1 MSIKNDVLL
10 QLEAA
15 DGQYISG
22 QDLADSLGVTR
33 SAVWKAIQN
42 LRGEGLPIDSSP
54 NVGYRLNR
62 GGDALLPELVTRN
75 LPEKY
80 RDTVVSVLESV
91 DSTNNE
97 GKRRLAVPGAE
108 RELIIAISQTAGRGR
123 MGRAFYSPADTGL
136 YMSLLLRRSGDFS
149 SAVYFTTAASV
160 AVARAIERLCD
171 KRPMIKWVNDLYL
184 DGSKICGILTE
195 AVSDFE
201 SGLISGVVIGI
212 GVNLKTTDFPEEIRL
227 RATALGDSAP
237 GRCELAAAI
246 CAELLEILDALPDTS
261 FLTDYRER
269 SLVLGKQ
276 VDFTQHGETKTA
288 LAVDIDDRGGL
299 IVKFDDGR
307 TETLSSGEISL
318 RVSQN

>member
-10 QLEAA
+10 KLEAA
-15 DGQYISG
+15 GGKYISG
-22 QDLADSLGVTR
+22 QSLADSLGVTR
-33 SAVWKAIQN
+33 SAVWKAIQS
-42 LRGEGLPIDSSP
+42 LRGEGMQIDSSP
-54 NVGYRLNR
+54 KVGYRLNR
-62 GGDALLPELVTRN
+62 SGDTLLPELVTLS
-75 LPEKY
+75 LPAQY
-80 RDTVVSVLESV
+80 RDTKVSILESV

-97 GKRRLAVPGAE
+97 AKRRLAVPGAE

-149 SAVYFTTAASV
+149 SAVYVTTAASV

-184 DGSKICGILTE
+184 DGRKICGILTE

-201 SGLISGVVIGI
+201 SGLISGLVVGI
-212 GVNLKTTDFPEEIRL
+212 GVNLKTSDFPEELRR

-237 GRCELAAAI
+237 GRCELAAGI
-246 CAELLEILDALPDTS
+246 CAELLSILDALPDTT
-261 FLTDYRER
+261 FLADYRER
-269 SLVLGKQ
+269 SLVLGQQ
-276 VDFTQHGETKTA
+276 VDFTQNGETKTA
-288 LAVDIDDRGGL
+288 LAVNIDDRGGL

-318 RVSQN
+318 RVSKN

>member
-10 QLEAA
+10 KLEAA
-15 DGQYISG
+15 DGQYVSG
-22 QDLADSLGVTR
+22 QSLADSLGVTR
-33 SAVWKAIQN
+33 NAVWKAVQS
-42 LRGEGLPIDSSP
+42 LRGEGMQIDSSP
-54 NVGYRLNR
+54 NIGYRLIHS
-62 GGDALLPELVTRN
+62 GDALLPELVTLN
-75 LPEKY
+75 LPARY
-80 RDTVVSVLESV
+80 QDTKVSILESV

-97 GKRRLAVPGAE
+97 AKRRLAVPGAE
-108 RELIIAISQTAGRGR
+108 RELIIAIKQTAGRGR
-123 MGRAFYSPADTGL
+123 MGRGFYSPADTGL
-136 YMSLLLRRSGDFS
+136 YMSLLLRRDSDFS
-149 SAVYFTTAASV
+149 DAVYFTTAASV
-160 AVARAIERLCD
+160 AVARAIEKLCD
-171 KRPMIKWVNDLYL
+171 KRPTIKWVNDLYL

-201 SGLISGVVIGI
+201 TGLISGVVIGI
-212 GVNLKTTDFPEEIRL
+212 GVNLKTTDFPEDIRR

-237 GRCELAAAI
+237 GRCELAAGI
-246 CAELLEILDALPDTS
+246 CAELLSIIDALPDTS

-269 SLVLGKQ
+269 SLVLGKY
-276 VDFTQHGETKTA
+276 VDFTRNGETKTA